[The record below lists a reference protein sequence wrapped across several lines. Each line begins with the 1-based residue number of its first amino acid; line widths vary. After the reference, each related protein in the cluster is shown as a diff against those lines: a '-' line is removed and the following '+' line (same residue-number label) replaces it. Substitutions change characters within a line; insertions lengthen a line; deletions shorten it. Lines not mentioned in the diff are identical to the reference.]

1 VTSAEALEAVR
12 RHASGGRIV
21 ITHHAYQRMRQ
32 RNVLLRD
39 VRAALTSAWTC
50 HADGAKWK
58 VTGPDYDG
66 DELTCVVVLEEGVLV
81 VTVF

>member
-1 VTSAEALEAVR
+1 
-12 RHASGGRIV
+12 
-21 ITHHAYQRMRQ
+21 MRQ

>member
-1 VTSAEALEAVR
+1 
-12 RHASGGRIV
+12 
-21 ITHHAYQRMRQ
+21 MRQ

-39 VRAALTSAWTC
+39 VRAALTNAQTC
-50 HADGAKWK
+50 HADGPKWK

-66 DELTCVVVLEEGVLV
+66 DELTCVVVLEDGIVV

>member
-1 VTSAEALEAVR
+1 
-12 RHASGGRIV
+12 
-21 ITHHAYQRMRQ
+21 MRQ

-39 VRAALTSAWTC
+39 VRAALTSAQTC
-50 HADGAKWK
+50 HPDGAKWK

-66 DELTCVVVLEEGVLV
+66 DILTCVVVLEEGVLV